1 MAAMYFGEEN
11 LNVSERE
18 IGSVLVM
25 SENTERAKVDAQQFE
40 LTAERQKQAV
50 VCNENKRQIN

>member
-18 IGSVLVM
+18 IEYVLVM